1 MSSESIGLVEVRQ
14 NQTMTIE
21 EKVRQIMLSEELSD
35 AEKFD
40 SLHALIPLEAF
51 KIDDL
56 KPGDAGTAQA
66 IERWLSSY
74 RSNATDQ
81 TPNCRQRIAAD
92 SNRPRKVRNASSLA
106 SVEWPC

>member
-1 MSSESIGLVEVRQ
+1 
-14 NQTMTIE
+14 MTIE

-66 IERWLSSY
+66 I
-74 RSNATDQ
+74 A
-81 TPNCRQRIAAD
+81 
-92 SNRPRKVRNASSLA
+92 K
-106 SVEWPC
+106 